1 MKFLNYN
8 INGLLQKIDNSH
20 LIQYITSHDFVCLT
34 ESFIATSFESDL
46 FNDCCIY
53 TAIAE
58 EKKLSHQG
66 RYSGGVVVMVRKQY
80 SPYVKQISTDLEN
93 MIVLKIDKELLQTP
107 KDVMLLCSYIPPYD
121 SAYWKN
127 CRYGIGID
135 LLEQCILDL
144 HDSFDDFHILLC
156 GDLNARTASENY
168 TGIAEDFQ
176 DIMLQANSIF
186 PRKSQDIIVNTFG
199 QQLLDFCNMYD
210 CVILNGLCEGEHDNS
225 FTYIASCGASVSDYY
240 IMSCD
245 LYHSTY
251 SGSLVVE
258 GYTES
263 HHLPVVLTF
272 TRRESVREDRRCQ
285 EETADVKYTEKI
297 VWSSEKEQ
305 EFVDNMGSNE
315 IQNKLKI
322 ALDHLENHAEDALC
336 KFVECLTSAG
346 NCMVKKCY
354 NNKKARKAKWFDEDC
369 KHAHTKRESFD
380 TKSIQI
386 YKE

>member
-1 MKFLNYN
+1 
-8 INGLLQKIDNSH
+8 
-20 LIQYITSHDFVCLT
+20 
-34 ESFIATSFESDL
+34 
-46 FNDCCIY
+46 
-53 TAIAE
+53 
-58 EKKLSHQG
+58 
-66 RYSGGVVVMVRKQY
+66 
-80 SPYVKQISTDLEN
+80 
-93 MIVLKIDKELLQTP
+93 
-107 KDVMLLCSYIPPYD
+107 MLVCSYIPPYD

-127 CRYGIGID
+127 CRYGTGID

-186 PRKSQDIIVNTFG
+186 PRKSQDLIVNTFG
-199 QQLLDFCNMYD
+199 QQLLNFCNMYD

-225 FTYIASCGASVSDYY
+225 FTYIASCGASVLDYY

-245 LYHSTY
+245 LYHSAY

-263 HHLPVVLTF
+263 DHLPVVLTF
-272 TRRESVREDRRCQ
+272 IRKESVREDRRCQ

-305 EFVDNMGSNE
+305 EFVDNMRSNE

-322 ALDHLENHAEDALC
+322 ALDHLENHVEDALC

-346 NCMVKKCY
+346 SCMV
-354 NNKKARKAKWFDEDC
+354 F
-369 KHAHTKRESFD
+369 
-380 TKSIQI
+380 
-386 YKE
+386 